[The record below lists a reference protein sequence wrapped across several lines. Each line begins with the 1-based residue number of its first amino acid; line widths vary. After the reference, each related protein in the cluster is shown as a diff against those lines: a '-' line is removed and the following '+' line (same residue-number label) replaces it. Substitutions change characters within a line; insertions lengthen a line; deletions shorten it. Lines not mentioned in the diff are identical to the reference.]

1 MSECRFSIQLSSS
14 PEQTLSRAEAAIRKQ
29 GGEFSGTPTG
39 GSFSI
44 PIMVGQVRG
53 SYTIIGDQLE
63 VVITDKPMFVGCGM
77 IEAQLRKQLG

>member
-1 MSECRFSIQLSSS
+1 MSDCRFSIALTTTS
-14 PEQTLSRAEAAIRKQ
+14 EATLARAEAAIRKQ
-29 GGEFSGTPTG
+29 GGEFSGTATG

-53 SYTIIGDQLE
+53 SYAINGDQLE
-63 VVITDKPMFVGCGM
+63 VTITDKPMFVSCGM